1 MMKMLVSIGGV
12 VLIVIIL
19 WDAFETIILP
29 RRISRRVRL
38 TRMFFTATWYPYRA
52 LARHIKATKLREST
66 LGLFGPFSLLL
77 LLAVWVVVLI
87 LGFALWQWGAETP
100 LDAPDETVSFLTY
113 FYMSGVTFLTLG
125 FGDVT
130 PTDTFGRVLIVFEAG
145 IGFGF
150 LALIIGYLPVIYQG
164 FSKREVSISLLDARA
179 GSPPSASELVRRYAV
194 GGNLAGLDELLAE
207 WEKWSAELLESHLS
221 YPVLAFFRSQHT
233 NQSWLAALVTILD
246 TCALLMANVR
256 GYPAW
261 QARLTFAMARHACV
275 DLLQVYHGIPIEND
289 ADRLPPEVRARMR
302 ERLIAA
308 GVEFSGNVEAERE
321 LDKLRAM
328 YEPYA
333 KAIAEQFLLELPAWN
348 PVPDKKDNWQ
358 TTPRRFSQILEETTA
373 TELVKTKQDEHA
385 W

>member
-1 MMKMLVSIGGV
+1 MKTLACIGGV
-12 VLIVIIL
+12 LLVIIIL

-38 TRMFFTATWYPYRA
+38 TRMFFSATWYPYRA
-52 LARHIKATKLREST
+52 LARRIKARKLREST
-66 LGLFGPFSLLL
+66 LGLFGPLSLLL
-77 LLAVWVVVLI
+77 LLAMWVGGLI
-87 LGFALWQWGAETP
+87 LGFALWQWGAETA
-100 LDAPDETVSFLTY
+100 LDASDEAVSFLTY
-113 FYMSGVTFLTLG
+113 LYMSGVTFLTLG

-130 PTDTFGRVLIVFEAG
+130 PNDTFGRVLIVIEAG
-145 IGFGF
+145 VGFGF
-150 LALIIGYLPVIYQG
+150 LALIIGYLPVIYQS
-164 FSKREVSISLLDARA
+164 FSKREVCISLLDARA
-179 GSPPSASELVRRYAV
+179 GSPPSASELVRRHAV
-194 GGNLAGLDELLAE
+194 GGNLAALDELLAD

-275 DLLQVYHGIPIEND
+275 DLLQVYHGTPIED
-289 ADRLPPEVRARMR
+289 EIDRLSPEDRRLMR

-308 GVEFSGNVEAERE
+308 GIEFSGNVEAERE

-333 KAIAEQFLLELPAWN
+333 KAIAKQFLLELPQWN
-348 PVPDKKDNWQ
+348 PTPGKKDNWQ
-358 TTPRRFSQILEETTA
+358 TTPRRFSQVLEETTA
-373 TELVKTKQDEHA
+373 TTLVESKQDEHA